1 MTIYVGDNMKRALIV
16 LLSTVVLTACSS
28 PSQKEQD
35 IQALEESITDLERQI
50 NELESD
56 NEDLKQK
63 VKAKEDELN
72 QMEKE

>member
-1 MTIYVGDNMKRALIV
+1 MKRTLIV

-28 PSQKEQD
+28 PSQKEKD

-50 NELESD
+50 NELKSD

>member
-1 MTIYVGDNMKRALIV
+1 MKRTLIV

-50 NELESD
+50 NELKSD

-63 VKAKEDELN
+63 
-72 QMEKE
+72 